1 MVAIAGLSLIPI
13 LCKATFP
20 AAFVTLM
27 EECWRT
33 GTVPAQA
40 LAGGPPP
47 AVMIARM
54 SRALTEPAERPTME
68 EVFDKLS
75 DMYSIEVLTI
85 PSM

>member
-1 MVAIAGLSLIPI
+1 MPIAGLSIIQI
-13 LCKATFP
+13 LCKAKFP

-33 GTVPAQA
+33 GTVPSQA
-40 LAGGPPP
+40 LARGLPP

-54 SRALTEPAERPTME
+54 SRELTEPAERPTME
-68 EVFDKLS
+68 EVFDRLS